1 MNDLSKD
8 LLDKIK
14 NLYEQKKF
22 SKLETTIEN
31 IKNFEG
37 LPTNL
42 QMIYAVSKALNPKS
56 KIQDFKKSAFF
67 FEKIFL
73 NDQTNLEPL
82 YNFIIV
88 SLKANMHLRLN
99 NLLEEVYKKHETDLK
114 ILEGLSK
121 ANFFLGNMVKA
132 TSYYEKLSNLTP
144 DSSNNWTKFLGSI
157 NYHQNLQQDQYL
169 NYCKKF
175 DKISKPPS
183 PVKNKVLKKKSIIN
197 LGFFSP
203 DFKVHSVSFF
213 LKDIINEDENKRF
226 KFTAFSN
233 LPPSQYDSLTN
244 ELRKKF
250 DNWEDISGLSD
261 EQFIQLC
268 VKKDID
274 ILIDLAG
281 FTNNNRI
288 NAFRARCAPIQIL
301 WLGYC
306 NSLGIKNMDY
316 IVADKNLIKE
326 NEKNLYSEKI
336 IYMPEIW
343 NVLSKPKN
351 LPDINL
357 NISKN
362 NKIFTFGSLSNF
374 QKISSETIKVWSKIL
389 NNTNSK
395 LILKSSVNNSDDLI
409 KNLKEKFLNENVNLN
424 KIEFFDRVEN
434 QKKHLEFYNKFN
446 LTLDTF
452 PYPGVTTTFESILM
466 GKPVLT
472 MKGNNFNSRCG
483 ESINKNLGLEN
494 FIANDESD
502 YYKKALEFYE
512 NHNKIEKIGSD
523 LRDQALSSPLLDAK
537 NFSKNFYNK
546 LHEIYTSH

>member
-42 QMIYAVSKALNPKS
+42 QMIYAVSKALNPNS
-56 KIQDFKKSAFF
+56 KIQDYKKSAFF

-144 DSSNNWTKFLGSI
+144 NSSNNWTKFLGSI

-175 DKISKPPS
+175 DKISKPLS
-183 PVKNKVLKKKSIIN
+183 PVKNKVLKKKNIIN

-250 DNWEDISGLSD
+250 DNWEDISNLSD

-362 NKIFTFGSLSNF
+362 NKMFTFGSLSNF
-374 QKISSETIKVWSKIL
+374 QKISSKTIKVWSKIL
-389 NNTNSK
+389 NNTNAK
-395 LILKSSVNNSDDLI
+395 LILKSSVNNNDDLI

>member
-1 MNDLSKD
+1 MKILTNDT
-8 LLDKIK
+8 KIK
-14 NLYEQKKF
+14 IKKLF
-22 SKLETTIEN
+22 DEKKYSKLETFLEN
-31 IKNFEG
+31 LKNLNH
-37 LPTNL
+37 LPTSI

-56 KIQDFKKSAFF
+56 NIQDYRKSAFF

-73 NDQTNLEPL
+73 SDQTNLEPL
-82 YNFIIV
+82 YNLIIV
-88 SLKANMHLRLN
+88 SLKANMHYRLN

-144 DSSNNWTKFLGSI
+144 NSFNNWTKFLGSI

-175 DKISKPPS
+175 DKISKPRS
-183 PVKNKVLKKKSIIN
+183 PVKNKISKKKNIIN

-203 DFKVHSVSFF
+203 DFKIHSVSFF
-213 LKDIINEDENKRF
+213 LKDVINNDDNKRF
-226 KFTAFSN
+226 KFTGFSN
-233 LPPSQYDSLTN
+233 LPPPLYDSLTN

-250 DNWEDISGLSD
+250 DYWEDISGLSD

-268 VKKDID
+268 AKKDID

-281 FTNNNRI
+281 FTNGNRV
-288 NAFRARCAPIQIL
+288 NAFRGRCAPIQIL

-316 IVADKNLIKE
+316 IIADKNLIKE

-343 NVLSKPKN
+343 NVLCKPKN
-351 LPDINL
+351 LPDIDL

-362 NKIFTFGSLSNF
+362 NKYFTFGSLSNF
-374 QKISSETIKVWSKIL
+374 QKISSKTIKVWSKIL
-389 NNTNSK
+389 NDTNAK

-424 KIEFFDRVEN
+424 KIDFYDRVEN
-434 QKKHLEFYNKFN
+434 QKVHLEFYNKFN

-452 PYPGVTTTFESILM
+452 PYPGVTTSFESILM

-502 YYKKALEFYE
+502 YYKKALEYFE
-512 NHNKIEKIGSD
+512 NSSKIEKIGND
-523 LRDQALSSPLLDAK
+523 LRSHALSSPLLDAK

>member
-14 NLYEQKKF
+14 NFYEQKKF

-42 QMIYAVSKALNPKS
+42 QMIYAVSKALNPNS
-56 KIQDFKKSAFF
+56 KIQDYKKSAFF

-73 NDQTNLEPL
+73 SDQTNLEPL

-121 ANFFLGNMVKA
+121 ANFFLGNMIRA

-144 DSSNNWTKFLGSI
+144 NSSNNWTKFLGSI

-175 DKISKPPS
+175 DKISKPQS
-183 PVKNKVLKKKSIIN
+183 PVKNKILKKKNIIN

-233 LPPSQYDSLTN
+233 LPLSQYDSLTN
-244 ELRKKF
+244 QLRKKF

-362 NKIFTFGSLSNF
+362 NKMFTFGSLSNF
-374 QKISSETIKVWSKIL
+374 QKISSKTVKVWSKIL
-389 NNTNSK
+389 NNTNAK
-395 LILKSSVNNSDDLI
+395 LILKSSVNNNDDLI

-502 YYKKALEFYE
+502 YYKKALEFHE